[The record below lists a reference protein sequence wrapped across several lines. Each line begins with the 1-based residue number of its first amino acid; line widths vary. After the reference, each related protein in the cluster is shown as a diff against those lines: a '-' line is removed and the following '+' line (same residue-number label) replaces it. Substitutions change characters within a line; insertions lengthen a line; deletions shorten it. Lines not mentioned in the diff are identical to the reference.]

1 MVFIQFHLK
10 SFREDLLNQT
20 FFSLEDLQSKVK
32 YKNKSCLIYHQL
44 KKEKKRL
51 TVIRSPHVHKKS
63 REQFGLYSYHSIF
76 TIQVSDINTF
86 LFFLKSCSFYGVQVK
101 MIVENQSFLSV

>member
-32 YKNKSCLIYHQL
+32 YKTK
-44 KKEKKRL
+44 
-51 TVIRSPHVHKKS
+51 VA
-63 REQFGLYSYHSIF
+63 LYITS
-76 TIQVSDINTF
+76 
-86 LFFLKSCSFYGVQVK
+86 
-101 MIVENQSFLSV
+101 